1 MVGDL
6 MILSEREQKLMQ
18 KLATEK
24 KKYNTLLLNQIYD
37 NMKRG
42 NIK

>member
-6 MILSEREQKLMQ
+6 MILSEREQELMQ

-24 KKYNTLLLNQIYD
+24 KKYNALLLNKIYE

-42 NIK
+42 NK